1 MGFQFFSERGEMIQ
15 DFPSNSVNA
24 PRAEEKRVEKV
35 IVGDVITRKPA
46 LGKRFYHTFFGGDAQ
61 GVVGYVLMDVLV
73 PAVRD
78 IIVDVAQTAVERLV
92 FGEGR
97 APSRRNQS
105 YRPGGSS
112 SHGSYVSYNR
122 YAAPS
127 SPFRREEPTR
137 EISRRARA
145 THDFDEIVLA
155 TRAEAQEV
163 INRLF
168 DLVSQ
173 YEQATVAELMELVG
187 LTPQHTDYS
196 YGWTDIRGAGIT
208 RVRDG
213 YLLDLPRAIPL
224 K

>member
-1 MGFQFFSERGEMIQ
+1 MIE
-15 DFPSNSVNA
+15 DFPSNSINA
-24 PRAEEKRVEKV
+24 PRAEEKRVEKAV
-35 IVGDVITRKPA
+35 VGEVITRKPTV
-46 LGKRFYHTFFGGDAQ
+46 GKRFYHTFFGGDAQ

-78 IIVDVAQTAVERLV
+78 IIVDMVQTGVERMV
-92 FGEGR
+92 FGDGR
-97 APSRRNQS
+97 APSRRNNS

-112 SHGSYVSYNR
+112 SQGSYVSYNR

-127 SPFRREEPTR
+127 SPFARREEPPR
-137 EISRRARA
+137 DMSRRARA
-145 THDFDEIVLA
+145 THDFDEIILA

-173 YEQATVAELMELVG
+173 YDQATVAELMQLVG
-187 LTPQHTDYS
+187 ISPQHTDYS